1 MIRNQSDDN
10 YDIFQDELC
19 WNMNDIEY
27 LKSNSRSKN
36 VEPISDWL
44 GQEYVDKLLEWNK
57 ADWMLY
63 KHFNATFTQK
73 VFSKK
78 NSEIFKV

>member
-1 MIRNQSDDN
+1 MTAITLIRLSKIANRIVIT
-10 YDIFQDELC
+10 IFQDELC

-73 VFSKK
+73 V
-78 NSEIFKV
+78 